1 MTATLTD
8 TRTATEQAT
17 ETPILA
23 HVVNCPDDKESTEA
37 WLTEAMIFGYEVE
50 ALCGHRW
57 VPSRDPQKRTG
68 VCQPCLDAMETILNE
83 VYG

>member
-1 MTATLTD
+1 MTATLTE
-8 TRTATEQAT
+8 TTTETTTTT

-23 HVVNCPDDKESTEA
+23 HIVNCPQDKESAEA
-37 WLTEAMIFGYEVE
+37 WLTEAMICGYEVE

-57 VPSRDPQKRTG
+57 VPSRDPEKRTG
-68 VCQPCLDAMETILNE
+68 VCQPCLDAVETILNE